1 MTQDEEFSFQID
13 AYSPDTMPMARLAE
27 YIAQLAAI
35 LGEEKAVHFV
45 RLKPGSTQVV
55 HRVEREAVPKVR
67 ARTSAVR
74 RGEGTADARRAYR
87 RVNRLLRED
96 NAQARL
102 KEEITGAEII
112 YFPGVQEM
120 EETFTGIRQRGAF
133 DGEVIR
139 VGGIQKW
146 IPIMLRSETTTYS
159 NFFCKPE
166 VAKQLGRHLF
176 EPVRLFGSG
185 RWNRDADGRW
195 SLEYFSVDSF
205 DALREE
211 TLSQAIARIAAIKG
225 EWVAESVSELEVL
238 RHNGGVGN
246 GGI

>member
-1 MTQDEEFSFQID
+1 
-13 AYSPDTMPMARLAE
+13 MPMARLAE